1 MRSQSNDV
9 YALSDGPSHSSHAVG
24 RYTWKFFHDSKE
36 CQDPNHPSRSYYY
49 KDMKLTACKEDEFT
63 CDNGQCVNMTM
74 RCNQLPN
81 CRDRSDERDCAIL
94 ILENEYNKRV
104 PPMIPIRG
112 VVKNGL
118 FTDRKGE
125 GGPRL

>member
-1 MRSQSNDV
+1 MCEYDHEMQSASQ
-9 YALSDGPSHSSHAVG
+9 L
-24 RYTWKFFHDSKE
+24 
-36 CQDPNHPSRSYYY
+36 Q
-49 KDMKLTACKEDEFT
+49 
-63 CDNGQCVNMTM
+63 
-74 RCNQLPN
+74 
-81 CRDRSDERDCAIL
+81 DRSDERDCAIL